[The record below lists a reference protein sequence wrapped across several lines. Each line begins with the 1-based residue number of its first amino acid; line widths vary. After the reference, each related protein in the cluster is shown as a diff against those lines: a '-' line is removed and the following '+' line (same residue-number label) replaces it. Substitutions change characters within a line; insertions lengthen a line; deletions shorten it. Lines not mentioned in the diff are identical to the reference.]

1 MPRNPRL
8 TVLLAILALLATGI
22 VLRAEKLPAGT
33 EILLRLDTDINPAK
47 GISDEFRGSLA
58 APVFVNGREV
68 LPADT
73 RVEGQVR
80 GDKKHVVLS
89 PRYIYLPDGTRV
101 DFNAAVKDI
110 DRKKLRAEGKEGTI
124 QAQGGGGDTARQ
136 AASIGMMG
144 ASIGGMTTGSMK
156 GMGIGAAAG
165 VAAVIIGQKVANRS
179 KGTYIPAGTN
189 LTLNLSRPIDVPDSA
204 AQAQR
209 PDDLNGDPGDRRPV
223 LRRKDPD
230 DR

>member
-8 TVLLAILALLATGI
+8 LVLLAVLLLAAGLT
-22 VLRAEKLPAGT
+22 LRAEKLPAGT
-33 EILLRLDTDINPAK
+33 EILIRLDTDINPAK
-47 GISDEFRGSLA
+47 GLSDEFRGSLA
-58 APVFVNGREV
+58 APVFANGREV

-89 PRYIYLPDGTRV
+89 PRYLYLPDGTRI

-110 DRKKLRAEGKEGTI
+110 DRKKLRAEGKEGSI
-124 QAQGGGGDTARQ
+124 QGQGSGADAARQ
-136 AASIGMMG
+136 AAEVGMMG
-144 ASIGGMTTGSMK
+144 AGVGAMSTGTMK

-165 VAAVIIGQKVANRS
+165 AAAVLIGHKVANRK

-189 LTLNLSRPIDVPDSA
+189 LTLNLSRPIEVPDSA

-209 PDDLNGDPGDRRPV
+209 RDDRNVDPEDRRPI

-230 DR
+230 DK